1 MPGDPRECRRHALRC
16 AELAVSAGPQR
27 LKAALPEL
35 SKNWEQLAIELENG
49 SAMLGAILRDDVL
62 RLAPF
67 GLEDR
72 DQHPICFSDS

>member
-1 MPGDPRECRRHALRC
+1 MLGDPRECRRQALRC

-27 LKAALPEL
+27 LNLPEL

-72 DQHPICFSDS
+72 DQHPHRPERL